1 MFSKKIVETD
11 LFMEMSPTAKLL
23 YFYLNMSADD
33 DGFVGNPKTIK
44 LISGATD
51 DDLKILIAK
60 QFIIPFESGV
70 VVIKDWKIHN
80 YIQKDR
86 YNPTQ
91 YLDEKKQLLVE
102 ENGTYTK
109 CIQDVYSLDTQVR
122 LGKSKDRLGKSNN
135 MSDKSDDVIPYS
147 EILEYLNKKTGRSF
161 RNVEA
166 NKKLIKARWNEGY
179 KLEDFKTVVD
189 NMVSNWSGKMFNG
202 VPAEN
207 YLQPKT
213 LFSNKFDSYLN
224 QVPTIY
230 TEEKMLLSL
239 DSKGSYLLG
248 NQVSTI
254 PQPNDNQ
261 MSAQDRIGEVRLGKD
276 SIGKDSIDA
285 SQPNAFQEKSSGEDI
300 NSLLSEYLDSFIEFS
315 SKNIAKRAM
324 AQVEFM
330 KLSSEEKKQAVIGAK
345 NYFEWYKQENPED
358 KTKKFSINSYVF
370 LESATFKSFQQKV
383 KVKKETLGGLI

>member
-1 MFSKKIVETD
+1 MAQRRMFSKEVTTSD
-11 LFMEMSPTAKLL
+11 LFVDMPSSSQLL
-23 YFYLNMSADD
+23 YFHLGMEADD
-33 DGFVGNPKTIK
+33 EGFIGNAKM
-44 LISGATD
+44 LSRAYGSNN
-51 DDLKILIAK
+51 DDLKLLEAK
-60 QFIIPFESGV
+60 GFIIAFPSGV
-70 VVIKDWKIHN
+70 TVVKDWNLNNKIR
-80 YIQKDR
+80 KDR
-86 YNPTQ
+86 Q
-91 YLDEKKQLLVE
+91 K
-102 ENGTYTK
+102 
-109 CIQDVYSLDTQVR
+109 
-122 LGKSKDRLGKSNN
+122 
-135 MSDKSDDVIPYS
+135 
-147 EILEYLNKKTGRSF
+147 
-161 RNVEA
+161 
-166 NKKLIKARWNEGY
+166 
-179 KLEDFKTVVD
+179 
-189 NMVSNWSGKMFNG
+189 
-202 VPAEN
+202 
-207 YLQPKT
+207 
-213 LFSNKFDSYLN
+213 
-224 QVPTIY
+224 PTIY
-230 TEEKMLLSL
+230 TEEKTLLSI

-276 SIGKDSIDA
+276 RIGKDSIYA

-358 KTKKFSINSYVF
+358 KTKKFSINSYAF

>member
-1 MFSKKIVETD
+1 MAQRRMFSKEVTTSD
-11 LFMEMSPTAKLL
+11 LFVDMPSSSQLL
-23 YFYLNMSADD
+23 YFHLGMEADD
-33 DGFVGNPKTIK
+33 EGFIGNAKM
-44 LISGATD
+44 LSRAYGSNN
-51 DDLKILIAK
+51 DDLKLLEAKGFVIA
-60 QFIIPFESGV
+60 FPSGV
-70 VVIKDWKIHN
+70 TVVKDWNLNNKIR
-80 YIQKDR
+80 KDR
-86 YNPTQ
+86 Q
-91 YLDEKKQLLVE
+91 K
-102 ENGTYTK
+102 
-109 CIQDVYSLDTQVR
+109 
-122 LGKSKDRLGKSNN
+122 
-135 MSDKSDDVIPYS
+135 
-147 EILEYLNKKTGRSF
+147 
-161 RNVEA
+161 
-166 NKKLIKARWNEGY
+166 
-179 KLEDFKTVVD
+179 
-189 NMVSNWSGKMFNG
+189 
-202 VPAEN
+202 
-207 YLQPKT
+207 
-213 LFSNKFDSYLN
+213 
-224 QVPTIY
+224 PTIY
-230 TEEKMLLSL
+230 TEEKTLLSL

-345 NYFEWYKQENPED
+345 NYFERYKQENPED
-358 KTKKFSINSYVF
+358 KTKKFSINSYAF

>member
-1 MFSKKIVETD
+1 MAQRRMFSKEVTTSD
-11 LFMEMSPTAKLL
+11 LFVDMPSSSQLL
-23 YFYLNMSADD
+23 YFHLGMEADD
-33 DGFVGNPKTIK
+33 EGFIGNAKM
-44 LISGATD
+44 LSRAYGSNN
-51 DDLKILIAK
+51 DDLKLLKAK
-60 QFIIPFESGV
+60 GFIIAFPSGV
-70 VVIKDWKIHN
+70 TVVKDWNLNNKIR
-80 YIQKDR
+80 KDR
-86 YNPTQ
+86 Q
-91 YLDEKKQLLVE
+91 K
-102 ENGTYTK
+102 
-109 CIQDVYSLDTQVR
+109 
-122 LGKSKDRLGKSNN
+122 
-135 MSDKSDDVIPYS
+135 
-147 EILEYLNKKTGRSF
+147 
-161 RNVEA
+161 
-166 NKKLIKARWNEGY
+166 
-179 KLEDFKTVVD
+179 
-189 NMVSNWSGKMFNG
+189 
-202 VPAEN
+202 
-207 YLQPKT
+207 
-213 LFSNKFDSYLN
+213 
-224 QVPTIY
+224 PTIY
-230 TEEKMLLSL
+230 TEEKTLLSL

-330 KLSSEEKKQAVIGAK
+330 KLSSEEKKQAVIGAN

-358 KTKKFSINSYVF
+358 KTKKFSINSYAF

>member
-1 MFSKKIVETD
+1 MAQRRMFSKEVTTSD
-11 LFMEMSPTAKLL
+11 LFVDMPSSSQLL
-23 YFYLNMSADD
+23 YFHLGMEADD
-33 DGFVGNPKTIK
+33 EGFIGNAKM
-44 LISGATD
+44 LSRAYGSNN
-51 DDLKILIAK
+51 DDLKLLEAK
-60 QFIIPFESGV
+60 GFIIAFPSGV
-70 VVIKDWKIHN
+70 TVVKDWNLNNKIR
-80 YIQKDR
+80 KDR
-86 YNPTQ
+86 Q
-91 YLDEKKQLLVE
+91 K
-102 ENGTYTK
+102 
-109 CIQDVYSLDTQVR
+109 
-122 LGKSKDRLGKSNN
+122 
-135 MSDKSDDVIPYS
+135 
-147 EILEYLNKKTGRSF
+147 
-161 RNVEA
+161 
-166 NKKLIKARWNEGY
+166 
-179 KLEDFKTVVD
+179 
-189 NMVSNWSGKMFNG
+189 
-202 VPAEN
+202 
-207 YLQPKT
+207 
-213 LFSNKFDSYLN
+213 
-224 QVPTIY
+224 PTIY
-230 TEEKMLLSL
+230 TEEKILLSL

-358 KTKKFSINSYVF
+358 KTKKFSINSYAF

>member
-1 MFSKKIVETD
+1 VAQRRMFSKEVTTSD
-11 LFMEMSPTAKLL
+11 LFVDMPSSSQLL
-23 YFYLNMSADD
+23 YFHLGMEADD
-33 DGFVGNPKTIK
+33 EGFIGNAKM
-44 LISGATD
+44 LSRVYGSNN
-51 DDLKILIAK
+51 DDLKLLEAK
-60 QFIIPFESGV
+60 GFIIAFPSGV
-70 VVIKDWKIHN
+70 TVVKDWNLNNKIR
-80 YIQKDR
+80 KDR
-86 YNPTQ
+86 Q
-91 YLDEKKQLLVE
+91 K
-102 ENGTYTK
+102 
-109 CIQDVYSLDTQVR
+109 
-122 LGKSKDRLGKSNN
+122 
-135 MSDKSDDVIPYS
+135 
-147 EILEYLNKKTGRSF
+147 
-161 RNVEA
+161 
-166 NKKLIKARWNEGY
+166 
-179 KLEDFKTVVD
+179 
-189 NMVSNWSGKMFNG
+189 
-202 VPAEN
+202 
-207 YLQPKT
+207 
-213 LFSNKFDSYLN
+213 
-224 QVPTIY
+224 PTIY
-230 TEEKMLLSL
+230 TEEKTLLSL

-358 KTKKFSINSYVF
+358 KTKKFSINSYAF